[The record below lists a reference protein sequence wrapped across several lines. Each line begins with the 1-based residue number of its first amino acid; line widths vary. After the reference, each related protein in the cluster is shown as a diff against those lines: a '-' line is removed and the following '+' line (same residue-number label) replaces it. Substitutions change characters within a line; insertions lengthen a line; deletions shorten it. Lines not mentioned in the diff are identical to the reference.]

1 MNRKLKNSLAA
12 AVAVASLYT
21 VSAASA
27 ATIDVIEDE
36 MGTVILIKGEM
47 VDGDQV
53 AFDNIARNYDD
64 AVVVLESPGGDL
76 VSGLEIGLSIRELG
90 FDTLVVDGSECASAC
105 ALAWMAGETR
115 SMGDHADVGFH
126 AAYIEVN
133 HRPQETGAGNAIIGA
148 YLNELGLSY
157 DAIYQLTSAP
167 PHGMYWLTFSDA
179 DALGIEVERFQ
190 MADAPAI
197 QPDRDVPSKG

>member
-1 MNRKLKNSLAA
+1 MNRKFRNSLAA
-12 AVAVASLYT
+12 AFAT
-21 VSAASA
+21 VSLFAVNAASA
-27 ATIDVIEDE
+27 ATIDVIQDD
-36 MGTVILIKGEM
+36 MGTVILIKGEL

-53 AFDNIARNYDD
+53 AFDNIANGIED
-64 AVVVLESPGGDL
+64 AIVVLESPGGDL
-76 VSGLEIGLSIRELG
+76 VPGLEIGLSIRERG
-90 FDTLVVDGSECASAC
+90 FNTLVVDGSECASAC

-115 SMGDHADVGFH
+115 AMGEYADVGFH
-126 AAYIEVN
+126 AAYVEVN

-179 DALGIEVERFQ
+179 ESLGIEVERFQ
-190 MADAPAI
+190 MADAPQI
-197 QPDRDVPSKG
+197 EPNRDVPSKG